1 MKNVRS
7 FRGPLFVLFTAGILM
22 LSACGPAAPA
32 TSPQPTEPPAI
43 ATVVP
48 VIEPSMEAAADI
60 TLDYSAVAQD
70 VTIETVP
77 AQPASPDLP
86 YWEAG
91 PEYRLLTLQGYTIA
105 NHLHKPQIFIYPVAD
120 LATANEGMG
129 VIAGDLQALL
139 QTQQT
144 GVYLPFLPIFNA
156 QQVLHTQLEYIDF
169 MSGQGVRFLT
179 QYDQG
184 ILPINNYELF
194 YTFQGL
200 TSDRKYYIA
209 AILPVT
215 NPELPDDSQV
225 DESLMDDFQGYLS
238 RMITLLNEQSASSFT
253 PDLNTLDTM
262 ISSIEI
268 R

>member
-1 MKNVRS
+1 
-7 FRGPLFVLFTAGILM
+7 
-22 LSACGPAAPA
+22 
-32 TSPQPTEPPAI
+32 
-43 ATVVP
+43 
-48 VIEPSMEAAADI
+48 
-60 TLDYSAVAQD
+60 
-70 VTIETVP
+70 
-77 AQPASPDLP
+77 
-86 YWEAG
+86 
-91 PEYRLLTLQGYTIA
+91 
-105 NHLHKPQIFIYPVAD
+105 
-120 LATANEGMG
+120 
-129 VIAGDLQALL
+129 
-139 QTQQT
+139 
-144 GVYLPFLPIFNA
+144 
-156 QQVLHTQLEYIDF
+156 
-169 MSGQGVRFLT
+169 
-179 QYDQG
+179 
-184 ILPINNYELF
+184 LF